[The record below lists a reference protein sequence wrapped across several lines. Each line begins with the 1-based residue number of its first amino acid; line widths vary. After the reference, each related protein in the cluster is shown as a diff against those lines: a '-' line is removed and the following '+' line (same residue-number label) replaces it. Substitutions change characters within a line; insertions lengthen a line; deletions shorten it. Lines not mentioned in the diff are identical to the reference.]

1 MPDPMMLN
9 RDMSE
14 ALQQQV
20 QRAISASTPLNICGG
35 NSKTFLG
42 RSAQGETLDV
52 SGHRGV
58 VEYDPRELVI
68 TARAGTPLAEIDATL
83 AASGQMLAFEPPH
96 FGEQATLG
104 GSIACGL
111 SGPRRF
117 YAGAAR
123 DSILGC
129 KLLNGKGELLRFGGQ
144 VMKNVAGYDLSRLM
158 AGAYGTLGVLLE
170 ISLKVLPR
178 PATSLTLV
186 QECTQVEATTRMSQ
200 LLSQPL
206 PVDAAC
212 YHAGQCYLRLS
223 ASAQGVKHAHGQL
236 GGEVL
241 EKPEHFWHAL
251 REHRLP
257 FFSSAGAL
265 YRIVVKPAT
274 PPLDISGT
282 WLLDWG
288 GSQRWLASNEPLAVI
303 RDRVAAAGGH
313 ATLFRGGDRTGD
325 VFQPLP
331 EPLLTIHQR
340 LKTSFDPH
348 HIFNRGRMYASL

>member
-1 MPDPMMLN
+1 MA
-9 RDMSE
+9 DMSA

-20 QRAISASTPLNICGG
+20 QQAIRTRTPLNICGG
-35 NSKTFLG
+35 NSKFFLG
-42 RSAQGETLDV
+42 RTAQGEALDV

-68 TARAGTPLAEIDATL
+68 TARAGTPLSEIDATL

-117 YAGAAR
+117 AAGSAR
-123 DSILGC
+123 DSVLGC
-129 KLLNGKGELLRFGGQ
+129 KLLNDNGELLRFGGQ
-144 VMKNVAGYDLSRLM
+144 VMKNVAGYDISRLM
-158 AGAYGTLGVLLE
+158 VGAYGTLGVLLE

-178 PATSLTLV
+178 PATSLTLI
-186 QECTQVEATTRMSQ
+186 QECTQAEAITRMSQ

-223 ASAQGVKHAHGQL
+223 ASAQGVQHAHAQL

-241 EKPEHFWHAL
+241 EKPEHFWGSL
-251 REHRLP
+251 REHQLP
-257 FFSSAGAL
+257 FFSSASAL
-265 YRIVVKPAT
+265 YRVVVKPAT
-274 PPLDISGT
+274 PPLDIDGA

-288 GSQRWLASNEPLAVI
+288 GAQRWLASNEPVATI
-303 RDRVAAAGGH
+303 RERVATAGGH
-313 ATLFRGGDRTGD
+313 VTLFRGGDRNSEI
-325 VFQPLP
+325 FQPLAA
-331 EPLLTIHQR
+331 PLLAIHKR
-340 LKTSFDPH
+340 LKASFDPH
-348 HIFNRGRMYASL
+348 RIFNRGRMYADL

>member
-1 MPDPMMLN
+1 MADN
-9 RDMSE
+9 SE

-20 QRAISASTPLNICGG
+20 LRAISSSTPLNICGG
-35 NSKTFLG
+35 NSKNFLG
-42 RSAQGETLDV
+42 RTVLGETLDV

-68 TARAGTPLAEIDATL
+68 TARAGTRLAEIDTTL
-83 AASGQMLAFEPPH
+83 ATSGQMLAFEPPH
-96 FGEQATLG
+96 FSEQATLG

-129 KLLNGKGELLRFGGQ
+129 KLLNGQGELLRFGGQ
-144 VMKNVAGYDLSRLM
+144 VMKNVAGYDISRLM

-178 PATSLTLV
+178 PATSLTLT
-186 QECTQVEATTRMSQ
+186 QECTQTEAITRMSQ

-223 ASAQGVKHAHGQL
+223 ASAQGVQHAQGQL

-241 EKPEHFWHAL
+241 EKAEHFWQSL
-251 REHRLP
+251 REHQLS
-257 FFSSAGAL
+257 FFSSANAL

-274 PPLDISGT
+274 PPLEISGT

-288 GSQRWLASNEPLAVI
+288 GAQRWLASNEPLSVV
-303 RDRVAAAGGH
+303 RQRVAATGGH
-313 ATLFRGGDRTGD
+313 VTLFRGGDRNGEI
-325 VFQPLP
+325 FQPLTAP
-331 EPLLTIHQR
+331 VLTIHQR

-348 HIFNRGRMYASL
+348 HIFNRGRMYANI